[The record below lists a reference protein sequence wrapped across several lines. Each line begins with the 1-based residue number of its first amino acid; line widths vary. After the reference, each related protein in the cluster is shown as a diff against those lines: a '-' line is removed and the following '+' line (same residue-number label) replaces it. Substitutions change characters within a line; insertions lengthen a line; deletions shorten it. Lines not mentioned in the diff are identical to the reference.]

1 MYKNRGDHQYSGYKN
16 RCVLVTSTKPVGS
29 LSSHKSMILREDNLQ
44 LSLQLKMQKSHFMLL
59 LLAFAFTANAREIVV
74 INRCPQE
81 IMVRTLGNA
90 GKPSLGERKLGGN
103 GQQTAFGFPNGW
115 SGRLWA
121 NNSPGA
127 TLFEITTNGG
137 NDLDYYNIS
146 CIDGF
151 NFGMTVGPR
160 GGGGAKCKWFTCLY
174 HDCPDAYQKP
184 DDDRRKHVVSACRD
198 ANYEVTFCP

>member
-1 MYKNRGDHQYSGYKN
+1 
-16 RCVLVTSTKPVGS
+16 
-29 LSSHKSMILREDNLQ
+29 MILRKDNLQ

-74 INRCPQE
+74 INRCPHGL
-81 IMVRTLGNA
+81 MVRTLGNA
-90 GKPSLGERKLGGN
+90 GEPSLGERWLEGN

-121 NNSPGA
+121 NDSPGA
-127 TLFEITTNGG
+127 TLFEIAMNKDQ
-137 NDLDYYNIS
+137 DLDYYDIS

-184 DDDRRKHVVSACRD
+184 DDDRRKEVVSACRN